1 MCTLYEKIIEL
12 CEIKGVRGSKM
23 CLDLGLSKSTLS
35 DMKHGRT
42 KGISTNTAQKIAN
55 YFGVTVG
62 YLLGEEEEQKEK
74 SPSQSDE
81 LSEALDGLIKLF
93 NQIPEESQ
101 PMVLEMIRAALK
113 SQGLVGD

>member
-12 CEIKGVRGSKM
+12 CKIKGVAGSKM

-42 KGISTNTAQKIAN
+42 KGVSTNTAQKIAN

-74 SPSQSDE
+74 SPSQNDE
-81 LSEALDGLIKLF
+81 LSKGLEMLIELF
-93 NQIPEESQ
+93 KQIPEESQ
-101 PMVLEMIRAALK
+101 PMVIEMIRAALK
-113 SQGLVGD
+113 AQGLVED